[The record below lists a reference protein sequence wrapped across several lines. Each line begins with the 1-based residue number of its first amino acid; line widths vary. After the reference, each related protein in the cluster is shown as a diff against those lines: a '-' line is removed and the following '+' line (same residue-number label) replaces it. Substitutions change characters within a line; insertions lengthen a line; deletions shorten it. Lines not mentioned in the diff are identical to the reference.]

1 MLDGKS
7 HVKDVIDNI
16 CEILCEITSKCMNN
30 IYYNN
35 NEILPFIE
43 KIKKPELLF

>member
-1 MLDGKS
+1 MENKF
-7 HVKDVIDNI
+7 HIKEIVDNV
-16 CEILCEITSKCMNN
+16 CEILCDITSKCNNN

-43 KIKKPELLF
+43 